1 MHKVFCTSLAD
12 ALVTVQRAM
21 GHMMDVSLQNC
32 SGLESGYLVIFDGA
46 GLMNN
51 AEFQHVTAHANSVE
65 VEAWNK

>member
-32 SGLESGYLVIFDGA
+32 SGLETGYLVIFDGA
-46 GLMNN
+46 GMMDNS
-51 AEFQHVTAHANSVE
+51 EFQWVTAYANSVE
-65 VEAWNK
+65 VGV

>member
-21 GHMMDVSLQNC
+21 GHMMDVSLINC
-32 SGLESGYLVIFDGA
+32 SGLETGYLVIFDGA
-46 GLMNN
+46 GLMDN
-51 AEFQHVTAHANSVE
+51 AEFQYVTAHANSVE